1 MIDRALEELPNL
13 TCILVDSHRIKL
25 RVRCYTVCWSMVLS
39 FCDVQQTPKIQ
50 AE

>member
-13 TCILVDSHRIKL
+13 TCILADSHRIKL
-25 RVRCYTVCWSMVLS
+25 RVSCSTVCWSVVLR
-39 FCDVQQTPKIQ
+39 FRDVQQTPKIQ